1 MPVEVRVPSVLQKV
15 TQGEKLLCYDS
26 GTVSELLA
34 AIDTDY
40 PGFREQL
47 IENGELRRFVNIFL
61 NDEDI
66 RFLGKLDTPVADGDS
81 IAILP
86 ALAGG

>member
-1 MPVEVRVPSVLQKV
+1 MSVEVRVPSVLHKV
-15 TQGEKLLCYDS
+15 TQGEKLLRYDS
-26 GTVSELLA
+26 ATVRELLA
-34 AIDTDY
+34 AIDKDY
-40 PGFREQL
+40 PGFADQL
-47 IENGELRRFVNIFL
+47 MENGELRRFVNIFL

-66 RFLGKLDTPVADGDS
+66 RFLAQLDTPVADGDA